1 MSFLQ
6 AKKGKLFATASS
18 TANLAKSGLSVVSQK
33 AGTGLKSASS
43 KLGEVGKS
51 AVTGAKTGAD
61 KFGDKIKQI
70 KDNRTKSKFMEY
82 Q

>member
-1 MSFLQ
+1 M
-6 AKKGKLFATASS
+6 
-18 TANLAKSGLSVVSQK
+18 
-33 AGTGLKSASS
+33 KSASS

-61 KFGDKIKQI
+61 KVGDKIKQI